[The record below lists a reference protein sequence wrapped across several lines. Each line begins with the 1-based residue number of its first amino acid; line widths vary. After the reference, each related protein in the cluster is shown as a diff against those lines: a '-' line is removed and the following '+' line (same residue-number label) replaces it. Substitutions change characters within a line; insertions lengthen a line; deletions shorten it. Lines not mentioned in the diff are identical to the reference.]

1 MIGRLTIDKASMN
14 LSYFLY
20 TLKIINDNNGR
31 VSRREFGKQMGDFIG
46 MPSVKGG
53 KENRTPY
60 NKSKLPR
67 YFGFV
72 DIEYGHS
79 NENILVLTH
88 RGKILVNYIED
99 RGEEKEADKR
109 YGIKKNNRD
118 DFIDLIFESVIF
130 DSFGKNNCGAEQS
143 KTDVEPP
150 KIVFKTI
157 LELGRA
163 TAEEICFVMFGLNFG
178 IFKSFEEAI
187 EVVKNNRNVSEY
199 DYKSITDQWQITNI
213 VNDCKIINIFTDSN
227 IRLLTSQRDEQNNK
241 IYYSLSKTLD
251 DVHKEQIRTIGAIYK
266 PLRLYV
272 YTNGNIETIHKWI
285 DDVVLGRVSDNTLV
299 FRYNNYVE
307 FCSDYSK
314 TGALIPGVFEKALLT
329 AFNEEKKN
337 VYIVLEGT
345 TETMF
350 RKRIGGL
357 LPLMKS
363 KDDFLAEDHG
373 WSINSVKNER
383 LYNYLVTNSTNA
395 KNVLKDQMVRLPS
408 NIHIIGAIM
417 MTENDKNLEFD
428 YVFQRC
434 FVNAKDNAGFT
445 NSNANKAIIPSS
457 NILLYGVP
465 GCGKSHKVEEEYES
479 KITTEKNKVRVVF
492 HPDYTYSDFVGQLL
506 PVLKEVE
513 NAQGVKEEKLQYEFV
528 PGPFTKIIKTAYEE
542 PNQQCLLII
551 EELNRGNAP
560 AIFGEIFQL
569 LDRNDNGESKYG
581 IYNADIAKYAYG
593 GLPENQGIAINVIAN
608 TPIKLPPNLT
618 IVATMNTSDQ
628 NVFTMDTAFQRRW
641 QMKHIPNRFTGESLD
656 EKTINHIA
664 KHLPNSEI
672 SWGVFAQ
679 TINKKM
685 HTANLGFGGT
695 EDKSL
700 GVYFATDNDL
710 DDAERFAEKVLKYLW
725 DDAFKLGRKEL
736 FNDCSQGLSAVI
748 EAYEDAAK
756 AKIEKQSA
764 EDPLKKVLVPEVYNE
779 MQKKMAEMVAE
790 QAQTAEEKTSEEE
803 AAESTAEDNP
813 AQEPAGEE

>member
-1 MIGRLTIDKASMN
+1 MEFDAALDTVKKYLHISLDNEYDGIIVKKMAKSN
-14 LSYFLY
+14 L
-20 TLKIINDNNGR
+20 I
-31 VSRREFGKQMGDFIG
+31 
-46 MPSVKGG
+46 
-53 KENRTPY
+53 
-60 NKSKLPR
+60 
-67 YFGFV
+67 
-72 DIEYGHS
+72 
-79 NENILVLTH
+79 
-88 RGKILVNYIED
+88 
-99 RGEEKEADKR
+99 GEENSTGNQTHIAITGAQRDAFPYICAAQYLTCPHEDIDDTIKR
-109 YGIKKNNRD
+109 FFMCQVKVNIYRSN
-118 DFIDLIFESVIF
+118 
-130 DSFGKNNCGAEQS
+130 
-143 KTDVEPP
+143 VEPLDKSNTIRFGAGQEKKSVYTTVWRRRGRNNEEQVQLSALNLDDSDFVEFRKLIHTNDYIVILKLQACLEYDWFIIP
-150 KIVFKTI
+150 KESIAISDDLKALDGKFI
-157 LELGRA
+157 H
-163 TAEEICFVMFGLNFG
+163 
-178 IFKSFEEAI
+178 KSTST
-187 EVVKNNRNVSEY
+187 VVKIDQNVHM
-199 DYKSITDQWQITNI
+199 D
-213 VNDCKIINIFTDSN
+213 
-227 IRLLTSQRDEQNNK
+227 
-241 IYYSLSKTLD
+241 
-251 DVHKEQIRTIGAIYK
+251 
-266 PLRLYV
+266 
-272 YTNGNIETIHKWI
+272 
-285 DDVVLGRVSDNTLV
+285 
-299 FRYNNYVE
+299 
-307 FCSDYSK
+307 
-314 TGALIPGVFEKALLT
+314 ALLH
-329 AFNEEKKN
+329 NE
-337 VYIVLEGT
+337 T
-345 TETMF
+345 T
-350 RKRIGGL
+350 KG
-357 LPLMKS
+357 
-363 KDDFLAEDHG
+363 
-373 WSINSVKNER
+373 
-383 LYNYLVTNSTNA
+383 
-395 KNVLKDQMVRLPS
+395 
-408 NIHIIGAIM
+408 
-417 MTENDKNLEFD
+417 
-428 YVFQRC
+428 
-434 FVNAKDNAGFT
+434 
-445 NSNANKAIIPSS
+445 IIPSS

-479 KITTEKNKVRVVF
+479 KITTEKNKIRVVF

-656 EKTINHIA
+656 EKTINHVA

-779 MQKKMAEMVAE
+779 MQKKMAEMAAE
-790 QAQTAEEKTSEEE
+790 QAKTAEEKTSEEE
-803 AAESTAEDNP
+803 AAESAAEDNP

>member
-1 MIGRLTIDKASMN
+1 MEFDAALDTVKKYLHISLDNEYDGIIVKKMAKSN
-14 LSYFLY
+14 L
-20 TLKIINDNNGR
+20 I
-31 VSRREFGKQMGDFIG
+31 
-46 MPSVKGG
+46 
-53 KENRTPY
+53 
-60 NKSKLPR
+60 
-67 YFGFV
+67 
-72 DIEYGHS
+72 
-79 NENILVLTH
+79 
-88 RGKILVNYIED
+88 
-99 RGEEKEADKR
+99 GEENSTGNQTHIAITGAQRDAFPYICAAQYLTCPHEDIDDTIKR
-109 YGIKKNNRD
+109 FFMCQVKVNIYRSN
-118 DFIDLIFESVIF
+118 
-130 DSFGKNNCGAEQS
+130 
-143 KTDVEPP
+143 VEPLDKSNTIRFGAGQEKKSVYTTVWRRRGRNNEEQVQLSALNLDDSDFVEFRKLIHTNDYIVILKLQACLEYDWFIIP
-150 KIVFKTI
+150 KESIAISDDLKALDGKFI
-157 LELGRA
+157 H
-163 TAEEICFVMFGLNFG
+163 
-178 IFKSFEEAI
+178 KSTST
-187 EVVKNNRNVSEY
+187 VVKIDQNVHM
-199 DYKSITDQWQITNI
+199 D
-213 VNDCKIINIFTDSN
+213 
-227 IRLLTSQRDEQNNK
+227 
-241 IYYSLSKTLD
+241 
-251 DVHKEQIRTIGAIYK
+251 
-266 PLRLYV
+266 
-272 YTNGNIETIHKWI
+272 
-285 DDVVLGRVSDNTLV
+285 
-299 FRYNNYVE
+299 
-307 FCSDYSK
+307 
-314 TGALIPGVFEKALLT
+314 ALLH
-329 AFNEEKKN
+329 NE
-337 VYIVLEGT
+337 T
-345 TETMF
+345 T
-350 RKRIGGL
+350 KG
-357 LPLMKS
+357 
-363 KDDFLAEDHG
+363 
-373 WSINSVKNER
+373 
-383 LYNYLVTNSTNA
+383 
-395 KNVLKDQMVRLPS
+395 
-408 NIHIIGAIM
+408 
-417 MTENDKNLEFD
+417 
-428 YVFQRC
+428 
-434 FVNAKDNAGFT
+434 
-445 NSNANKAIIPSS
+445 IIPSS

-608 TPIKLPPNLT
+608 TPIKLPLNLT

-656 EKTINHIA
+656 EKTINHVA

-803 AAESTAEDNP
+803 AAKSAAEDNP